1 VPVHTCTRPGCPEK
15 SADPNHRG
23 PCERH
28 ARADRLHRTR
38 TTPTKR
44 TRDWTEINRRRA
56 AVKAWRDKHG
66 DWCPGHGRPGH
77 ASSDL
82 TADHVTPIARG
93 GDPRGPLQVLCR
105 SCNSRRGAG
114 P

>member
-1 VPVHTCTRPGCPEK
+1 MPVHTCTRPGCTQK
-15 SADPNHRG
+15 SEDPDHRG

-28 ARADRLHRTR
+28 ARADRRHRAR

-44 TRDWTEINRRRA
+44 TRDWTETNRRRA

-77 ASSDL
+77 ASADL
-82 TADHVTPIARG
+82 TADHVAPVARG
-93 GDPRGPLQVLCR
+93 GAPDGPLAVLCR
-105 SCNSRRGAG
+105 SCNGRKAAR
-114 P
+114 